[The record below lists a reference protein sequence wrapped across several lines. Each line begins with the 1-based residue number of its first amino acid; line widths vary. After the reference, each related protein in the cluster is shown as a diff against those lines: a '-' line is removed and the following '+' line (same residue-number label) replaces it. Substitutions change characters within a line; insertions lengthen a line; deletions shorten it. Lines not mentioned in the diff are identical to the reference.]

1 MDSRATERR
10 LALSVFAILAVVFV
24 VWPEIDLAVAA
35 RFHANDWA
43 WLFPRDSLLIT
54 WPYQAVPVL
63 GRLLIG
69 LLLAMLVASFV
80 PRWTALRPQRLLFAF
95 LLSGAVLG
103 PVLVVDAGLKNH
115 FGRARPAQVE
125 AFGGSQV
132 FTPAFMPS
140 NQCERNCS
148 FVSGHVAT
156 AAFVMVFGWLGS
168 PRIRRRWLVV
178 SLAVAAYVGL
188 IRMAVG
194 GHFLSD
200 CLFAWFA
207 TYFSLDLVEWLFAR
221 IAWLT
226 RAREAFVASAG
237 VAAVRLGLVAP
248 LSRLS

>member
-1 MDSRATERR
+1 MEAICQPRPAVVRLLDLPAL
-10 LALSVFAILAVVFV
+10 LALAAVVLLWR
-24 VWPEIDLAVAA
+24 VWAISPLLA
-35 RFHANDWA
+35 
-43 WLFPRDSLLIT
+43 
-54 WPYQAVPVL
+54 WPYQAVMGF
-63 GRLLIG
+63 GRLVVG
-69 LLLAMLVASFV
+69 LLLVMWLASFV
-80 PRWTALRPQRLLFAF
+80 PRWTALRRQRLLFAF
-95 LLSGAVLG
+95 LLAGAILW
-103 PVLVVDAGLKNH
+103 PVLLVDAGLKNYL
-115 FGRARPAQVE
+115 GRARPAQVE

-168 PRIRRRWLVV
+168 PRIRRRWLGV

-221 IAWLT
+221 IAWLA
-226 RAREAFVASAG
+226 RAREAFVVSAS
-237 VAAVRLGLVAP
+237 VAALRIGLATRLA
-248 LSRLS
+248 RLS